1 MLIKHI
7 VVGFPSMYCL
17 EVKVSP
23 GPISLSVFWN
33 GNIISSKVS
42 LSLMTLY
49 RYFVKNGS
57 SIIPSSIRGKLSG
70 TTWNW

>member
-33 GNIISSKVS
+33 DNIISSKVS